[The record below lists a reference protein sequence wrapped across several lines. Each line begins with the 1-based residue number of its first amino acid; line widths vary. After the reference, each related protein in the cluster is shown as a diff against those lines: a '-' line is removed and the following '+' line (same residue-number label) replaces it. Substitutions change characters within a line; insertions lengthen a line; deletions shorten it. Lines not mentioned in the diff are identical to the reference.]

1 LGTVR
6 SRFGL
11 DTQYVQQAR
20 YLGEIFLDSGPHF
33 LPAQPRCRMHDR
45 KNMAPVDLPQAT
57 SRPADALA
65 WYKSR
70 RGKSAQRHYKYGVEQ
85 FYLAV

>member
-1 LGTVR
+1 
-6 SRFGL
+6 
-11 DTQYVQQAR
+11 
-20 YLGEIFLDSGPHF
+20 
-33 LPAQPRCRMHDR
+33 MHDR